1 MLLINVFVF
10 CYAFPEITT
19 LEFDTVARD
28 FSAYYMG
35 TWRLY
40 NNPTQVYYDGSLPGD
55 YSIVGTP
62 QPFKYTPSFLLLLTP
77 FLALPYMDALV
88 LFNVLQ
94 LALMPLLAF
103 FVYRLLEEKNFTLGV
118 IAAVVVLVQ
127 PLPTPASNIPFTE
140 PISLWLF
147 DINSQCF
154 APSYYC
160 GYAYVNA
167 HILQAVLLIGALYFG
182 YVKKPWVSALL
193 FTFGLLDPRAALVA
207 FPLIIWYNKQEIR
220 KFLLASIIFVGV
232 TFLPFFFYYDV
243 AFAFLRMGFDASI
256 ISQSYAYDWISIYSV
271 LALGLVELMTVI
283 SRKRENNSFFL
294 KTGELSRS
302 SV

>member
-1 MLLINVFVF
+1 MF
-10 CYAFPEITT
+10 C
-19 LEFDTVARD
+19 
-28 FSAYYMG
+28 S
-35 TWRLY
+35 
-40 NNPTQVYYDGSLPGD
+40 
-55 YSIVGTP
+55 
-62 QPFKYTPSFLLLLTP
+62 
-77 FLALPYMDALV
+77 
-88 LFNVLQ
+88 
-94 LALMPLLAF
+94 
-103 FVYRLLEEKNFTLGV
+103 
-118 IAAVVVLVQ
+118 
-127 PLPTPASNIPFTE
+127 
-140 PISLWLF
+140 
-147 DINSQCF
+147 C
-154 APSYYC
+154 YYC